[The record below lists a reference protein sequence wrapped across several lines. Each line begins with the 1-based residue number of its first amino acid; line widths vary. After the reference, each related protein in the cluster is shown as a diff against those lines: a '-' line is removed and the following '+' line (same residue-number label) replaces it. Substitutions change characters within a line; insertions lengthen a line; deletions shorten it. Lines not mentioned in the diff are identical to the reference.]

1 MHSRTFNNLLCIFYM
16 LFSYFLLGDIVR
28 VCKEKVFDC
37 VLLTVMLGIALVLIL
52 FSAEAKEGAV
62 QGLALAENTIIPS
75 LLPLLIIFLTIM
87 KTGAGTVLSR
97 ILGVVTVKLF
107 NLPAIASSALIFG
120 LIGGYPTGALIT
132 NELLLNDNIDAKQAR
147 RILRFNF
154 CGGCGFIITAV
165 GTITYGKVSVGV
177 ILFASNVISAVIIGF
192 LLSFKEKRQRFE
204 YFSYDEAVPFSESL
218 SSSVSSS
225 ISSVLNITAYVIVFS
240 ALKSIVDIPDFLMPI
255 VEITN
260 GVCAEKFDLPLLSA
274 YLAFGGFCIHFQL
287 LSVIDKVGMKYG
299 DFLLFR
305 GISAMLSYGVT
316 KIILLAFPID
326 KMVFANGSVQTVS
339 FSSVNLTLSVLMI
352 IGCFVLIL
360 DISSKKRF
368 KNNV

>member
-1 MHSRTFNNLLCIFYM
+1 M
-16 LFSYFLLGDIVR
+16 R

-37 VLLTVMLGIALVLIL
+37 VILTVMLGTALVLIL

-97 ILGVVTVKLF
+97 IFGGVTAKLF
-107 NLPAIASSALIFG
+107 NLPAVASSALIFG

-132 NELLLNDNIDAKQAR
+132 NELLQNDNIDAEQAR

-165 GTITYGKVSVGV
+165 GTITYGSVSIGAV
-177 ILFASNVISAVIIGF
+177 LFASNVISAVIIGT
-192 LLSFKEKRQRFE
+192 LLSFTKKRQKSE
-204 YFSYDEAVPFSESL
+204 YFSYDEAVPFGEAL

-225 ISSVLNITAYVIVFS
+225 ISSVLSITAYVIVFS
-240 ALKSIVDIPDFLMPI
+240 ALKNIAEIPRILMPV

-274 YLAFGGFCIHFQL
+274 YLAFGGVCIHFQL
-287 LSVIDKVGMKYG
+287 FGIIGKAGMKYA

-305 GISAMLSYGVT
+305 GISALLSYGVT
-316 KIILLAFPID
+316 KILLFVFPME

-339 FSSVNLTLSVLMI
+339 LSSVNLTLSVLMI

-360 DISSKKRF
+360 DISSKRRF
-368 KNNV
+368 KNNI

>member
-1 MHSRTFNNLLCIFYM
+1 M
-16 LFSYFLLGDIVR
+16 VK
-28 VCKEKVFDC
+28 VCKAKIFDC
-37 VLLTVMLGIALVLIL
+37 VLLTVMLGTALVLIL

-62 QGLALAENTIIPS
+62 LGLALAENTIIPS

-97 ILGVVTVKLF
+97 IFGAVTVKIF
-107 NLPAIASSALIFG
+107 NLPAVASSTLIFG

-132 NELLLNDNIDAKQAR
+132 NELLRNDNIDARQAR

-165 GTITYGKVSVGV
+165 GTITYGSISIGL
-177 ILFASNVISAVIIGF
+177 ILFASNVISAVVIGI
-192 LLSFKEKRQRFE
+192 LLSFKEKRIENE
-204 YFSYDEAVPFSESL
+204 YFSYDEAVPFSEAL
-218 SSSVSSS
+218 SSSVSSAV
-225 ISSVLNITAYVIVFS
+225 SSVLSIAAYVIVFS
-240 ALKSIVDIPDFLMPI
+240 ALKSIVDIPNVLMPAA
-255 VEITN
+255 EITN
-260 GVCAEKFDLPLLSA
+260 GVCTEKFDLPLLSA

-287 LSVIDKVGMKYG
+287 LGIISKAGMKYA

-305 GISAMLSYGVT
+305 VISALLSYGVT

-339 FSSVNLTLSVLMI
+339 FSSVNVTLSVLMI

-360 DISSKKRF
+360 DINSKRRF
-368 KNNV
+368 KNNI